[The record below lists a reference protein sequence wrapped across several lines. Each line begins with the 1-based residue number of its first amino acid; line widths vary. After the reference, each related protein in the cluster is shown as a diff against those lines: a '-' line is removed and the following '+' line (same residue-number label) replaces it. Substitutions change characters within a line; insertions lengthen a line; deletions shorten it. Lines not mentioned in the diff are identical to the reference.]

1 VADAPLPFD
10 EAFARVQAE
19 VRALPGEDVPVE
31 EAAGRFLSGDVRA
44 VDAVPPFDNSVV
56 DGFAVHADD
65 VAGASADHPV
75 DLKVVGGVVAGEPGR
90 TAFGPGEAMRIMT
103 GAPIPPGADGI
114 VMLEWT
120 EWTADHVRV
129 FRPAP
134 AGQRVRRAG
143 EDTRPGDIVLEAGH
157 RLGAAELGVLAS
169 IGAASVSV
177 HRRPRVAVLATGDE
191 LVGPGPAL
199 LPGQIRSSNHLTL
212 AAQARDAGGDVLAL
226 GIARDEDDDL
236 RGKLRA
242 ASSADVL
249 LTSGGVSVGDRDRV
263 QAVLEQLGFR
273 KIFWRVASSPGKPL
287 LFGRLGGTL
296 VFGLPGNPVSSMVA
310 FENFVRPALL
320 GLQGSL
326 RPLRTPVSARTETVL
341 SGPEDRRHFA
351 RVRVF
356 RRGDALAVRE
366 VGPHG
371 SGNLR
376 SMANAN
382 GLAIVPEGVARRE
395 VGEWVEVRLLGEPD
409 PEPREEW

>member
-1 VADAPLPFD
+1 
-10 EAFARVQAE
+10 
-19 VRALPGEDVPVE
+19 
-31 EAAGRFLSGDVRA
+31 
-44 VDAVPPFDNSVV
+44 
-56 DGFAVHADD
+56 
-65 VAGASADHPV
+65 
-75 DLKVVGGVVAGEPGR
+75 
-90 TAFGPGEAMRIMT
+90 
-103 GAPIPPGADGI
+103 
-114 VMLEWT
+114 
-120 EWTADHVRV
+120 
-129 FRPAP
+129 
-134 AGQRVRRAG
+134 
-143 EDTRPGDIVLEAGH
+143 
-157 RLGAAELGVLAS
+157 
-169 IGAASVSV
+169 
-177 HRRPRVAVLATGDE
+177 
-191 LVGPGPAL
+191 
-199 LPGQIRSSNHLTL
+199 
-212 AAQARDAGGDVLAL
+212 
-226 GIARDEDDDL
+226 
-236 RGKLRA
+236 
-242 ASSADVL
+242 
-249 LTSGGVSVGDRDRV
+249 
-263 QAVLEQLGFR
+263 VLEQLGFR